1 MKEIELWRFAHEKLK
16 NNISVILL
24 VVADSGKSSP
34 GRAGFKMTL
43 AGDGEVIGT
52 IGGGIM
58 ENALLEEAKKN
69 LAHKEKLCYTKKL
82 FHNKNASGDKSGL
95 ICGGTQT
102 MIIKSLHTNDTDSIA
117 QVLKHFENLEKGLL
131 VINQSGISFLTSK
144 TNEKPISFLF
154 TSDDNWQY
162 EENSGFP
169 NTVYIIGGGHVG
181 LAVSRVMSTLDFYV
195 ITIDPRKDV
204 FTMLRNT
211 YADKKLNVPYNE
223 VNKYIAEGERSYI
236 VIVTSEH
243 DSDMAAL
250 KSVITKNIKYI
261 GMMGSKVKI
270 KSIFKGL
277 VEQGV
282 DAALFNKVNT
292 PIGIEIEAESPEE
305 IAISIAAEIIKVKN
319 SITAN

>member
-1 MKEIELWRFAHEKLK
+1 MKEIELWKFVHEKLK
-16 NNISVILL
+16 NNMSVIFF
-24 VVADSGKSSP
+24 VVAETSNSSP
-34 GRAGFKMTL
+34 GRAGFKMAL
-43 AGDGEVIGT
+43 ADDGDVIGT

-58 ENALLEEAKKN
+58 EHSLLEEAKIQLSRN
-69 LAHKEKLCYTKKL
+69 EKICYVKKL
-82 FHNKNASGDKSGL
+82 YHNKHASGDKSGL

-102 MIIKSLHTNDTDSIA
+102 MIIISLHADETKSIA
-117 QVLKHFENLEKGLL
+117 LILQNFENLEKGLL
-131 VINQSGISFLTSK
+131 LIDQSGISFLPSK
-144 TNEKPISFLF
+144 INTAEISFSF
-154 TSDDNWQY
+154 TSDNEWQY
-162 EENSGFP
+162 EENSGIP
-169 NTVYIIGGGHVG
+169 NTVYVVGGGHVG

-211 YADKKLNVPYNE
+211 FANKKLSVGYNE
-223 VNKYIAEGERSYI
+223 VSSHIAEGERSYV

-243 DSDMAAL
+243 DSDMIAL

-277 VEQGV
+277 EEQGIDPV
-282 DAALFNKVNT
+282 LFKKVNT

-305 IAISIAAEIIKVKN
+305 IAVSIAAEIIKVKN
-319 SITAN
+319 N